1 MSVEKTRFCAVD
13 IETTGLDLKSDQII
27 SFACVPMAGA
37 RILVGEAYSTLIR
50 PPRYKMVSMK
60 YHGIS
65 ERDLEQAPVFEE
77 VADKIMDAANGILVG
92 HSVGFDYDFL
102 KRTFKAVKRDFK
114 RDVLDIVCI
123 ERWLGRKTGRMGE
136 DLTFEAVMHR
146 YGLKE
151 SYRHN
156 ALADAFFAAQIFQLE
171 LHRLMEMGVHSLK
184 ELKRAACSYKY
195 ALW

>member
-13 IETTGLDLKSDQII
+13 IETTGLDIKSDQII
-27 SFACVPMAGA
+27 SFACVPMAGT
-37 RILVGEAYSTLIR
+37 RILVGEAFYTLIR
-50 PPRYKMVSMK
+50 PPSYKVASMK

-65 ERDLEQAPVFEE
+65 ERDLDQAPVFEE
-77 VADKIMDAANGILVG
+77 VADKILDAANGILVG

-102 KRTFKAVKRDFK
+102 RKAFKATKRNFK
-114 RDVLDIVCI
+114 REVLDIVCI
-123 ERWLGRKTGRMGE
+123 ERWLGRKSGRVGE

-171 LHRLMEMGVHSLK
+171 LHGLMEKGVHSLK

-195 ALW
+195 AVW